1 MRRHEVKWHPM
12 TMTITI
18 TITIG
23 MRPYSHPSSQFT
35 KQTQWPTTIYVQLWT
50 MNCEMQWF
58 LVLLRRKY
66 SNLFLCWALQSEK
79 RFSVAQPSH
88 SFFDSREPLLPPKR
102 ASFFQKW
109 KKWHF
114 LLEKVC
120 HVVNPRYLCIWKR
133 TRGEATTLWIV
144 AIAKRG
150 TRLVLVFPECLRF
163 RRRRKAQGNA
173 AAETLHKQEVFD
185 IFAYWFF
192 SRLGGWNLYV
202 SSG

>member
-1 MRRHEVKWHPM
+1 MFLNTNRSNL
-12 TMTITI
+12 TNY
-18 TITIG
+18 
-23 MRPYSHPSSQFT
+23 YSCRSCSYNYT
-35 KQTQWPTTIYVQLWT
+35 WIRDKTRY
-50 MNCEMQWF
+50 
-58 LVLLRRKY
+58 
-66 SNLFLCWALQSEK
+66 LFLCQAHQSEK
-79 RFSVAQPSH
+79 RFSAAQPSH

-109 KKWHF
+109 EKWHF

-133 TRGEATTLWIV
+133 TRGEATILWIV
-144 AIAKRG
+144 AIAKRR
-150 TRLVLVFPECLRF
+150 TRLILVFPECFPLFLRF

-192 SRLGGWNLYV
+192 LNTQWVV
-202 SSG
+202 SLREFGIIIKRECNHK

>member
-1 MRRHEVKWHPM
+1 MYICGFGIN
-12 TMTITI
+12 TIFSLQI
-18 TITIG
+18 
-23 MRPYSHPSSQFT
+23 
-35 KQTQWPTTIYVQLWT
+35 
-50 MNCEMQWF
+50 
-58 LVLLRRKY
+58 LRRRY
-66 SNLFLCWALQSEK
+66 SNLFLCRAHQAEK
-79 RFSVAQPSH
+79 RFSAAQPSH
-88 SFFDSREPLLPPKR
+88 SFFGSREPLLPPKR
-102 ASFFQKW
+102 ASFFQK
-109 KKWHF
+109 KEKWHF

-144 AIAKRG
+144 AIAKRR

-192 SRLGGWNLYV
+192 LKTRWMESLREFGIIIKRECNHK
-202 SSG
+202 